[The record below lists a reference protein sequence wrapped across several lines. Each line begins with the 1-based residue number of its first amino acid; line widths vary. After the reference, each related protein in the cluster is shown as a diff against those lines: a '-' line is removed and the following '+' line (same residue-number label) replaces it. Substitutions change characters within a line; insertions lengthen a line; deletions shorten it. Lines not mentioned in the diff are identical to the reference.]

1 MNAERKT
8 ALFRIRW
15 PRLTVIALAVLIPL
29 LSLVFLVGS
38 ESGRLA
44 LTRGGIGIAGHYLP
58 DLQIETEGLASR
70 EFGHWYFSH
79 LRVRYGERTMV
90 EGREVDV
97 QVDLH
102 RLWRNQV
109 HVLRATASSLL
120 FDNTVLGDYLSAH
133 VQPEE
138 VVDAAQKVDEL
149 NIPAIWVEQLAIE
162 RLTLIDRQLQG
173 FPELSVA
180 GHATY
185 NWPGQESALKLSID
199 EHDGSALNV
208 RINGAM
214 ETADRYLLEFSA
226 GERAGGF
233 VTKKLQLPEGQS
245 LDADGKVLL
254 NIRDENHVTA
264 TIERF
269 SLPLVEHRFGL
280 AGTADITLS
289 PWRLETDGLTLTVDD
304 SAHRIA
310 GRVDGESL
318 ALQVQLNK
326 LPVAISQPWQD
337 YLQGGWLSADLE
349 VEGPLSLPE
358 VNGSLELKSAYQK
371 QPLHLTGEV
380 QTKEKVVQV
389 KTARLQLAGARIDA
403 QGTVDIANET
413 IDLDGLVEQLPL
425 KKVRQILA
433 ALEETRDIQIPPE
446 LDANIDR
453 LAVSASGSWSNPQLE
468 IEVDGAVDYKELS
481 TEVHGAASGDL
492 KQFAISDILVEG
504 EGVRVS
510 GSGAVGIEAKT
521 LQFQLDVAARDLQP
535 AEQLGLPLDPGT
547 RVNLDAVVA
556 VTGPW
561 DNPEMSAQI
570 SSQGKYRDYRYQ
582 LGGGVAGNAEKLTLD
597 RLRLDLFAA
606 GAGNVVPPRDQ
617 SLVAADPEHP
627 DEDYPLQAQSGAGI
641 GTLAEETG
649 QAASRGS
656 AWLEI
661 NGVVEL
667 KTQRANGSIAGRN
680 IPVTLAELAGV
691 ALPPSLTGEI
701 SLDGQF
707 SGPFTAPE
715 VGVNILG
722 LGSFSGEPWQV
733 QGDVNYASG
742 SVQLADVNLLWA
754 ARNQLTANGHFS
766 ADTLELDLRAKATL
780 ADFEEW
786 LAADISDS
794 GELTL
799 WATAEGSP
807 KAPVLAGELK
817 VTGRAP
823 AMRDDALVQAP
834 LNLLLGWQTSDG
846 KLNAKLEASHG
857 ARRAADASLT
867 LAIAPILE
875 QLFAERPA
883 GESPPLPLKLDA
895 QGQADLEAM
904 SAFFDPEIHS
914 MRGTLKFDMSANGNT
929 RSPNMHGNI
938 NLQDGYYEH
947 RPTNTRLRNLVFVAE
962 LTPDQWR
969 IVEAGARDRDK
980 GRIDLDGAM
989 TFRSPEAPV
998 LDFALRAKEAH
1009 LLNMPGARGAFSG
1022 ELRLTGTTEDALL
1035 AGTLNLRPLAVQVE
1049 HFLGSS
1055 VPEIDVI
1062 EVEVDD
1068 SREQQGPSILQ
1079 NIALALEIVLKE
1091 QSYVRGL
1098 GLDSELKGRVEIGGT
1113 AANPQPSGSLTIVR
1127 GKFDLLGK
1135 KFELQEGQIQFE
1147 NMAAAIYV
1155 KGLHTYP
1162 EGEITAEI
1170 SGTTDDLK
1178 VEFSSNPPAAQ
1189 DEIFAQLLFGKSLTD
1204 ISPLQAVR
1212 LVTVVRTL
1220 QSGGTGFDPV
1230 AKTRDLIGL
1239 DTLDVETEETDEGDQ
1254 YSLSL
1259 GKYITSRIYLELQRS
1274 TDPLNPWQAEMQIEL
1289 RKNLRLEIKS
1299 SDSNETSAGSIELQW
1314 KKDY

>member
-1 MNAERKT
+1 MGAERRSW
-8 ALFRIRW
+8 FRLRW
-15 PRLTVIALAVLIPL
+15 PRLTAIALAVLIPL
-29 LSLVFLVGS
+29 LLLVFLVGS
-38 ESGRLA
+38 ESGRVA
-44 LTRGGIGIAGHYLP
+44 LTRGGIAIAGHFLP
-58 DLQIETEGLASR
+58 DLEIAAEGLASR

-79 LRVRYGERTMV
+79 LSVRYRDKPMV
-90 EGREVDV
+90 EGREVSLK
-97 QVDLH
+97 VDLH
-102 RLWRNQV
+102 RLLRNQV
-109 HVLRATASSLL
+109 HVAEVTASSLL
-120 FDNTVLGDYLSAH
+120 FDNTVLGDYLAAH
-133 VQPEE
+133 VSTEE
-138 VVDAAQKVDEL
+138 VAEAAEETSGL
-149 NIPAIWVEQLAIE
+149 NIPAIWVEQLAVDS
-162 RLTLIDRQLQG
+162 LTVIDRQLPG
-173 FPELSVA
+173 FPVLAVKGQGSYRWPGAESGLELSV
-180 GHATY
+180 
-185 NWPGQESALKLSID
+185 D
-199 EHDGSALNV
+199 EHGGSALQV
-208 RINGAM
+208 RLSGVM
-214 ETADRYLLEFSA
+214 QSPDRYLLEFSA
-226 GERAGGF
+226 SENAGGF
-233 VTKKLQLPEGQS
+233 VTGKLQLPQGQN
-245 LDADGKVLL
+245 LDADGRVVLD
-254 NIRDENHVTA
+254 IRDEKHLTA
-264 TIERF
+264 TVERF
-269 SLPLVEHRFGL
+269 SLPLVDHRFGL
-280 AGTADITLS
+280 TGAAAITLA
-289 PWRLETDGLTLTVDD
+289 PWAVTTDGLILTADD
-304 SAHRIA
+304 SRHRIA
-310 GRVDGESL
+310 GSIDGEAV
-318 ALQVQLNK
+318 ALEVKLNK

-337 YLQGGWLSADLE
+337 YLQGGWLSAD
-349 VEGPLSLPE
+349 VDVRGPLALPE
-358 VNGSLELKSAYQK
+358 VNGTLELKSSYQK
-371 QPLHLTGEV
+371 QPLQVTGEV
-380 QTKEKVVQV
+380 QTREKVIQI
-389 KTARLQLAGARIDA
+389 KTARVKLAGARVDA
-403 QGTVDIANET
+403 SGEVDIAGET
-413 IDLDGLVEQLPL
+413 IDLEGLVEQLPL
-425 KKVRQILA
+425 EKVREILA
-433 ALEETRDIQIPPE
+433 ALEETRDIAIPPE
-446 LDANIDR
+446 VDANIGR
-453 LAVSASGSWSNPQLE
+453 LAVSAEGSWRNPKLD
-468 IEVDGAVDYKELS
+468 IKLDGSVDYQELS

-492 KQFAISDILVEG
+492 KQFAVNDILVEG

-510 GSGAVGIEAKT
+510 GSGTVGIDAKT

-535 AEQLGLPLDPGT
+535 AEQLGLPVDPGT

-561 DNPEMSAQI
+561 DNPQMSAQI
-570 SSQGKYRDYRYQ
+570 SSRGTYRDYRYR

-597 RLRLDLFAA
+597 RLRLDLLSA
-606 GAGNVVPPRDQ
+606 GSGDPASTRDQ
-617 SLVAADPEHP
+617 SLVAADPSPPE
-627 DEDYPLQAQSGAGI
+627 EDYPLQAQSGAGI
-641 GTLAEETG
+641 GALAEEAE
-649 QAASRGS
+649 QAASRGN
-656 AWLEI
+656 AWLEV

-667 KTQRANGSIAGRN
+667 KARRANGSIAGRN

-691 ALPPSLTGEI
+691 ALPPSLDGEI
-701 SLDGQF
+701 SIDGQF

-715 VGVNILG
+715 VGVNVLG
-722 LGSFSGEPWQV
+722 LGSFRGEPWQI
-733 QGDVNYASG
+733 QGDIHYASG

-754 ARNQLTANGHFS
+754 ARNQLTANGNLS

-786 LAADISDS
+786 IAADISDS

-799 WATAEGSP
+799 WATAKGSP

-817 VTGRAP
+817 LTGRAP

-834 LNLLLGWQTSDG
+834 LNLVLGWQTADG
-846 KLNAKLEASHG
+846 KLNAKLDASHG
-857 ARRAADASLT
+857 ARRAAEASLT

-875 QLFAERPA
+875 QLFAERA
-883 GESPPLPLKLDA
+883 EGVESPPLPL
-895 QGQADLEAM
+895 DLEARGEADLQAL

-914 MRGTLKFDMSANGNT
+914 MRGVLAFDMLADGNT
-929 RSPNMHGNI
+929 RSPNMRGRI
-938 NLQDGYYEH
+938 NLRDGYYEH

-962 LTPDQWR
+962 LTPEQWR
-969 IVEAGARDRDK
+969 IVEAGASDRDR

-989 TFRSPEAPV
+989 TFRAPDAPS
-998 LDFALRAKEAH
+998 LDFVLRAREAH

-1022 ELRLTGTTEDALL
+1022 ELTLTGSTDDALL

-1068 SREQQGPSILQ
+1068 SRQQQGPSILQ
-1079 NIALALEIVLKE
+1079 NIALALRIVLKE

-1098 GLDSELKGRVEIGGT
+1098 GLDSELKGQVDIGGT
-1113 AANPQPSGSLTIVR
+1113 AASPQPSGSLTIVR

-1135 KFELQEGQIQFE
+1135 KFELQEGQVQFE
-1147 NMAAAIYV
+1147 NMVAAIYV
-1155 KGLHTYP
+1155 KGVHTYP

-1178 VEFSSNPPAAQ
+1178 VEFSSSPAAAQ

-1230 AKTRDLIGL
+1230 AKTRELIGL